1 MEVVVV
7 KMFNEA
13 NLIFVT
19 QEKNRNGEIIEN
31 KTSELF
37 PIELQKINRDIR
49 DKYNERGI
57 GHFVRFKVNLFGY
70 DFDTTNIPYF
80 EYKNRR
86 YSVTDFV
93 ADKTGTSYYIEG
105 TTTAKRGS
113 N

>member
-1 MEVVVV
+1 MEVVVIR
-7 KMFNEA
+7 MFNEA

-70 DFDTTNIPYF
+70 DFYTTNIPYF